1 MHQAAREWAR
11 SNREKVGMGAVGPGQ
26 RERQSPRWG
35 PWREEHFEKRVKLS
49 FTQAELCRGHLS
61 GSVQWVA
68 AYPHQVQEK
77 NLSEWEKNTQL
88 EVVTRAPRLDE
99 LARDRLCVARGEEGQ
114 KTGNKVMSPQSQEER
129 ISRKRTADKTPHW
142 AWTWCS
148 GSSGG
153 DIYQGNFSRAVGMET
168 VSLWIEE

>member
-1 MHQAAREWAR
+1 M
-11 SNREKVGMGAVGPGQ
+11 
-26 RERQSPRWG
+26 
-35 PWREEHFEKRVKLS
+35 
-49 FTQAELCRGHLS
+49 
-61 GSVQWVA
+61 
-68 AYPHQVQEK
+68 
-77 NLSEWEKNTQL
+77 
-88 EVVTRAPRLDE
+88 VTRAPRLDE

-153 DIYQGNFSRAVGMET
+153 DIIREISVGKWGWKLYLYGLKSEME
-168 VSLWIEE
+168 VNKEPKYGL